1 MERKLLFVTV
11 AALVAVIV
19 ALLAGI
25 LMTLGGAG
33 APTTIL
39 TGVAAFGATL
49 SLVLR
54 VMSTLGLV

>member
-1 MERKLLFVTV
+1 MERKLLLVTV

-25 LMTLGGAG
+25 LMTLGGSSL
-33 APTTIL
+33 P
-39 TGVAAFGATL
+39 AAIQTGATAFAATL
-49 SLVLR
+49 PLVLL